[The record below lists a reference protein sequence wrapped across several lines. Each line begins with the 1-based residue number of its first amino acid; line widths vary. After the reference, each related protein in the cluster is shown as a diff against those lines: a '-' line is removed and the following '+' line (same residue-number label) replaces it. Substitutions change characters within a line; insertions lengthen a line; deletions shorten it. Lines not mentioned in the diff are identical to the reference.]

1 VKRIGIAVVES
12 AGSYL
17 VGLRAPGT
25 ALAGMSE
32 FPGGKCEAD
41 ETPQACAVREC
52 LEETGLAVIPRLQLG
67 TVPWDYP
74 HGAVELHFWLCS
86 PAHDLPPQLSPT
98 PPFRWVPAGELQALT
113 FPPANQQVLNLLQQR
128 VQP

>member
-1 VKRIGIAVVES
+1 MKRIGIAVVES

-25 ALAGMSE
+25 ALAGLSE

-52 LEETGLAVIPRLQLG
+52 LEETGLAVIPRRQLG
-67 TVPWDYP
+67 TVPWDYA

-86 PAHDLPPQLSPT
+86 LADDLPVQFSPT
-98 PPFRWVPAGELQALT
+98 PPFRWVPADELGSLV
-113 FPPANQQVLNLLQQR
+113 FPPANQQVLQVLRQQ
-128 VQP
+128 VQL